1 MGRIFE
7 TRKHKMFARWDKMGK
22 AFTRIGK
29 EIAIA
34 VKASGMDPD
43 LNPRLRT
50 IIKNAKALNMPK
62 DRIESA
68 VKRAASKEAANYDEM
83 VYEGYGP
90 GGVAILIETAT
101 DNPNRTIANLRAII
115 TRNDATIG
123 KTGSLDFV
131 FDRKGVFKLKNEGF
145 NAEELEFELIDFGCE
160 EFMFDEAENAI
171 IFYTPFTSF
180 GAMNKAIEDRNLP
193 LISAELQRIPNTLVD
208 VDEATAEKV
217 LILVDKLEQ
226 DEDVQTVFH
235 NMK

>member
-34 VKASGMDPD
+34 VKANGMDPD
-43 LNPRLRT
+43 INPRLRT

-68 VKRAASKEAANYDEM
+68 IKRAAEKDAATFDEV

-90 GGVAILIETAT
+90 GGVAIIIETAT
-101 DNPNRTIANLRAII
+101 DNTYRTIANIRAIFS
-115 TRNDATIG
+115 RNEGTIG
-123 KTGSLDFV
+123 KSGSLDFI
-131 FDRKGVFKLKNEGF
+131 FERKGMFKLKNEGF

-160 EFMFDEAENAI
+160 EFMFDEEEGTI
-171 IFYTPFTSF
+171 IFYTPFTDF
-180 GAMNKAIEDRNLP
+180 GRMTKALEDKNLP
-193 LISAELQRIPNTLVD
+193 VISAELQRIPNTLVD
-208 VDEATAEKV
+208 ADDDTAQR
-217 LILVDKLEQ
+217 LLTLVDKVEQ
-226 DEDVQTVFH
+226 DEDVQHVFH
-235 NMK
+235 NMR